1 MHLFF
6 SSDWFKASTR
16 ARVANSCR
24 THLEPERLDSAP
36 KAASSPKA
44 AKAPPCCATPAE
56 KPEAAAAP
64 QLTEEEQQRGAA
76 MQEAVKAKERG
87 NKRFQG
93 RQYQLVRV
101 PCHSQGASL
110 PHCILRSW

>member
-1 MHLFF
+1 
-6 SSDWFKASTR
+6 
-16 ARVANSCR
+16 
-24 THLEPERLDSAP
+24 
-36 KAASSPKA
+36 
-44 AKAPPCCATPAE
+44 
-56 KPEAAAAP
+56 
-64 QLTEEEQQRGAA
+64 